1 MLPPPPSDELVHE
14 MMSFLACGPVADD
27 VVPMFLEDLHLDGAD
42 AGAITWGDEIPDD
55 GARRRA
61 RRRDR
66 VRRVGPAR
74 RASAS
79 RRPDLPF
86 TIVEKN
92 GGPGGTWWENRY
104 PGARVDI
111 GSHFYCYSFEP
122 ADHWTE
128 YFSQHPELRAYFE
141 RVMDEYGSSS
151 TAGSTRRSSR
161 RRSTTS
167 TGRWAVTVTN
177 PDGTTDVLDARAVIS
192 AVGALNIAEA
202 ARHPGDGRLRR
213 AVVPLGA
220 LGPFGRLPRASG
232 SR

>member
-1 MLPPPPSDELVHE
+1 MRDDAHVIVIGCGESGL
-14 MMSFLACGPVADD
+14 LAGIRLAQ
-27 VVPMFLEDLHLDGAD
+27 
-42 AGAITWGDEIPDD
+42 AG
-55 GARRRA
+55 
-61 RRRDR
+61 
-66 VRRVGPAR
+66 
-74 RASAS
+74 
-79 RRPDLPF
+79 LPF

-128 YFSQHPELRAYFE
+128 YFSQHAGAPRLLRAGDA
-141 RVMDEYGSSS
+141 RARDRAALPVRH
-151 TAGSTRRSSR
+151 AGRSGDVRRA
-161 RRSTTS
+161 

-177 PDGTTDVLDARAVIS
+177 PDGTTEVLDARVVIS
-192 AVGALNIAEA
+192 AVGALNTPRMPDI
-202 ARHPGDGRLRR
+202 PGMDDVRG

-220 LGPFGRLPRASG
+220 LGPLRRPPREAG